1 MSRKKN
7 TQLSPVQ
14 EDYLEAIYI
23 IIHIEKNPAARVTDI
38 ANELKVNKSNVSN
51 TMKVLSEA
59 GYVNYNTYRW
69 ITLTEKGYREAK
81 TIYGR
86 HQDLIVFF
94 HDVLG
99 LDEKTAEENACR
111 IEHSIDNLSM
121 SRLKQFAKFIKTH
134 GKLKYNKDL
143 KQFQVE

>member
-1 MSRKKN
+1 
-7 TQLSPVQ
+7 
-14 EDYLEAIYI
+14 
-23 IIHIEKNPAARVTDI
+23 
-38 ANELKVNKSNVSN
+38 VSN

-81 TIYGR
+81 KIYGR

-121 SRLKQFAKFIKTH
+121 SRLKQFAKFIKKH
-134 GKLKYNKDL
+134 GKLKYNNET